1 MVLAASVQM
10 LPQQTLLGTSTD
22 RGPGCAGHLLRV
34 AVRAA
39 LQHGCLCLL
48 SLAIHAQAFVSAQ
61 IELGARAGMLPG
73 AWQFKTANVQQA
85 WVMFNGFVVRYTGAG
100 CEIVYTLCCM

>member
-22 RGPGCAGHLLRV
+22 RGPVCAGHLLRV

-48 SLAIHAQAFVSAQ
+48 SLAIHAQAFVSAP
-61 IELGARAGMLPG
+61 IKLGARAGMLPG

-85 WVMFNGFVVRYTGAG
+85 WVMFMGFAVSCAGAG
-100 CEIVYTLCCM
+100 YAIAYTLC